1 MPRIPLAT
9 FTPSATPS
17 SAVRG
22 DMGMFDGIAA
32 GRRSLAAGIQS
43 IGQAAG
49 DFAVKKQEA
58 VNYATAVDA
67 DRKMKDAFVS
77 FQDEL
82 KSNGDETTWEAA
94 WQKRAGEVENEIG
107 VAKMPGALRDRIT
120 PQMESWKSSMAGQVR
135 SQATAREIN
144 RAKGNVMESAEN
156 DLKLGD
162 VASYTEKIQGGE
174 KHGLFDPVEAKA
186 LVKNGVQKAEY
197 YAATNM
203 ILTNPMASMDALTE
217 KGEGGGWANYGNLD
231 EKQRKTLVDS
241 ANVAVQ
247 RVRAETYQDLI
258 GRMNDGQIISTD
270 ELDGMVSKKM
280 LTSTQARDI
289 QRNQGKTASK
299 ATASAF
305 AGVMT
310 AITAYDPRED
320 GTNENYANLA
330 VQVAT
335 LPPGL
340 KEDAYS
346 RLKEKRDPSSPL
358 NGAVARDAMSQVDA
372 SFKAGLFGQF
382 EVTEL
387 DKNTGMTIKK
397 TDPVAYAQALE
408 QKVKV
413 EDALSSFFRDKP
425 KATRVEA
432 LAYVGHIQAD
442 SVAKKGASFFVAPEA
457 QALQSTPAPSEVDAL
472 LKKYAPKTQK

>member
-1 MPRIPLAT
+1 
-9 FTPSATPS
+9 
-17 SAVRG
+17 
-22 DMGMFDGIAA
+22 MGMFDGIAA
-32 GRRSLAAGIQS
+32 GQRSLAAGIQS

-49 DFAVKKQEA
+49 DFAMKKQEA

-67 DRKMKDAFVS
+67 DRKMKEAFVS
-77 FQDEL
+77 FQDDL
-82 KSNGDETTWEAA
+82 KNNGDETTWEAA
-94 WQKRAGEVENEIG
+94 WQKRAGEVEKEIG
-107 VAKMPGALRDRIT
+107 VEKMPGALRDRLS
-120 PQMESWKSSMAGQVR
+120 PQMESWKSSMTGQVR
-135 SQATAREIN
+135 SQATARQIN

-162 VASYTEKIQGGE
+162 VASYTAKIQGGE
-174 KHGLFDPVEAKA
+174 QHGLFDPAEAKA

-217 KGEGGGWANYGNLD
+217 TNKAGGWVNYDNLD
-231 EKQRKTLVDS
+231 EKQRKTLIDS

-258 GRMNDGQIISTD
+258 GRMNDGQIIPVT
-270 ELDGMVSKKM
+270 ELDGMVEKKM

-289 QRNQGKTASK
+289 QRNQGKSASK
-299 ATASAF
+299 ATAGAF
-305 AGVMT
+305 AGVMS
-310 AITAYDPRED
+310 AINAYDPRDD

-346 RLKEKRDPSSPL
+346 RLKEKRDPASPL

-382 EVTEL
+382 EVSEQ
-387 DKNTGMTIKK
+387 DKNTGLFIKK
-397 TDPVAYAQALE
+397 TDPVAYAAALE
-408 QKVKV
+408 QKVKI

-432 LAYVGHIQAD
+432 LAYVGHVQAGH
-442 SVAKKGASFFVAPEA
+442 VAKQGASLFVAPTVR
-457 QALQSTPAPSEVDAL
+457 ALQTTPAPAEVDAL
-472 LKKYAPKTQK
+472 LAKYGKQPKK